1 MANLVN
7 TEDLASLYDLE
18 YRANEDDAW
27 YSVHVILDNV
37 AETLTV
43 KYNCSPA
50 VYEVV
55 LSAGD
60 FQTEER
66 VEELV
71 GRFRP
76 VSHQLQDDECRKITA
91 GTTVCAAHGTG
102 DDDLR
107 FFDAVID
114 AVSCSIYFCV
124 LIQSI
129 KILVAILCVAFAYI
143 VR

>member
-1 MANLVN
+1 MADL
-7 TEDLASLYDLE
+7 EELASLYDLE
-18 YRANEDDAW
+18 YRASEDDAW
-27 YSVHVILDNV
+27 YSVHVILDAV

-60 FQTEER
+60 FETEER

-76 VSHQLQDDECRKITA
+76 VSHQLQDDECQRITV
-91 GTTVCAAHGTG
+91 GTSVCAAHGTG

-107 FFDAVID
+107 FFDAVVD
-114 AVSCSIYFCV
+114 AVSCSICFC
-124 LIQSI
+124 LSF
-129 KILVAILCVAFAYI
+129 LF
-143 VR
+143 